1 MSEAKDKKQMV
12 YDVSDWSLE
21 CCKVPKYILLI
32 INFTTSWMDIYSTCM
47 TLTYDIQD
55 IPEQRNG
62 SDCGVFTCM
71 VSENTY
77 IHTCI
82 SL

>member
-1 MSEAKDKKQMV
+1 
-12 YDVSDWSLE
+12 
-21 CCKVPKYILLI
+21 
-32 INFTTSWMDIYSTCM
+32 MDIYSTCM

-55 IPEQRNG
+55 IPEQHNG

-77 IHTCI
+77 IQMYMYITI
-82 SL
+82 VIQTYLV